1 MAGNTK
7 IKTVETLEELLM
19 QDLAWRKKEMF
30 SLKILVEKDEVNE
43 PILLRAGIALLCAHF
58 EGFIKRASNCYI
70 GYVAEQKKPY
80 SELKKILQL

>member
-43 PILLRAGIALLCAHF
+43 PILRWHHQERGERLPAESGRAARPVLIDERGSTEHV
-58 EGFIKRASNCYI
+58 EGC
-70 GYVAEQKKPY
+70 V
-80 SELKKILQL
+80 